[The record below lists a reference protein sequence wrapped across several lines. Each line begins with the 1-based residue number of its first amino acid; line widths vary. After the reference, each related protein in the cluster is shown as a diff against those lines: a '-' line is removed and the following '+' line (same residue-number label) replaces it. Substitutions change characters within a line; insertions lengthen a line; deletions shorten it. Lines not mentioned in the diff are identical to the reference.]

1 MLLLVAHYHQWEIAT
16 PIKEQQDMEQGTVY
30 VGLDYHQHSVQVC
43 VVDGTG
49 RVLRNR
55 SVGNSVLEVGQAV
68 SGLGIVGR
76 VTIEACCGSADLA
89 EALRREA
96 RWPVELAHPGFVNR
110 MKSNPD
116 KSDYSDARMLAELGR
131 TGFVPPVWLPPASI
145 RELRTL
151 VGYRQQLVNE
161 KRAVKVRLLAVLR
174 ERRVQHPSSLARWSK
189 AWMEWVKTVEG
200 IGDQGR
206 WIIDRHL
213 VHLERLSQD
222 IKTADTR
229 LVEATRH
236 DEVVQKLREQPGVGP
251 VTAWMMRAQIGWFD
265 RFKTGKQLARY
276 CGLSPRNAS
285 SGKQQGDGGMIRA
298 GDPYLKAVLIEAAH
312 RLARLDEHWKSLG
325 MKLRK
330 KGKPGSVVA
339 VAIANRWVRKLY
351 HEMKELRAPLEVTA
365 AA

>member
-1 MLLLVAHYHQWEIAT
+1 M
-16 PIKEQQDMEQGTVY
+16 
-30 VGLDYHQHSVQVC
+30 DYHQHSVHVC
-43 VVDGTG
+43 VVDGAG
-49 RVLRNR
+49 RVLRNK
-55 SVGNSVLEVGQAV
+55 SVGNSVLEVCGVV
-68 SGLGIVGR
+68 SGLGKAGR
-76 VTIEACCGSADLA
+76 VTIEACGGSANLA
-89 EALRREA
+89 ESLRREA
-96 RWPVELAHPGFVNR
+96 GWPVELAHPGFVNR

-116 KSDYSDARMLAELGR
+116 KSDYTDARMLAELGR
-131 TGFVPPVWLPPASI
+131 AGFVPPVWLAPASI

-151 VGYRQQLVNE
+151 VGYRQQLVNQ
-161 KRAVKVRLLAVLR
+161 KRAVKQRVLSVLR
-174 ERRVQHPSSLARWSK
+174 EHRVQHPTSISRWSK
-189 AWMEWVKTVEG
+189 TWVGWAKTVEG
-200 IGDQGR
+200 VGEHGR

-222 IKTADTR
+222 IKIAEAR
-229 LVEATRH
+229 LVEATRD
-236 DEVVQKLREQPGVGP
+236 DEVVKKLREQPGVGP

-265 RFKTGKQLARY
+265 RFRTGKQLARY

-298 GDPYLKAVLIEAAH
+298 GDRYLKAVLIEAAH

-351 HEMKELRAPLEVTA
+351 NEMKGLRGPEEVTA